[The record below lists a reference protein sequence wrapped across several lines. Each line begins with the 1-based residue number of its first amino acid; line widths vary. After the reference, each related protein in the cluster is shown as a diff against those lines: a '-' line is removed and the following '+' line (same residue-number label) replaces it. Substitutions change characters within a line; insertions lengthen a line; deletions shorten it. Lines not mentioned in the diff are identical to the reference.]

1 MKFFPTFAAAITA
14 LGVVALVV
22 SSLAHA
28 SAAGDWF
35 FNVAAICIVAGPLIF
50 FAHVIGGLWLEFASI
65 NRAFEV
71 KSAVFAQPLAPAL
84 WPARDQSIPEG
95 LRRERKGPL
104 NPSTGRRSQMG

>member
-14 LGVVALVV
+14 LGVGALVV

-35 FNVAAICIVAGPLIF
+35 FNVAAICMVAGPLIF
-50 FAHVIGGLWLEFASI
+50 FTHVIAGLWLEFASI
-65 NRAFEV
+65 NRTFEIRRTI
-71 KSAVFAQPLAPAL
+71 FAQPLAPAL
-84 WPARDQSIPEG
+84 WPALDQSIPEG

-104 NPSTGRRSQMG
+104 NPSTGRRNHMG